1 MLSWPL
7 LLMMAFLLPMQP
19 PALLDGPAY
28 TPDGQLK
35 YPAGY
40 PEWVFLGAGLDMSY
54 TSDAE
59 MSNGSMF
66 NSVFVNPS
74 AYRAFKQTGHWPEH
88 TVMVL
93 ENRGA
98 TGASSINKRGKTE
111 TSEVMGLEIHVKD
124 SEQSKGD
131 GWAFYG
137 FGKPADPTSSGKL
150 IARPASCYTCHEA
163 HGAVDTTF
171 VQFYPN
177 ALDVAK
183 EKHTVSP
190 EYLHE
195 SVAGK

>member
-1 MLSWPL
+1 MLRWPL
-7 LLMMAFLLPMQP
+7 LLMMAVLLPMQP
-19 PALLDGPAY
+19 TALPDGPAY
-28 TPDGQLK
+28 TTDGQLK
-35 YPAGY
+35 FPTGY
-40 PEWVFLGAGLDMSY
+40 SEWIFLGAGLDMSY

-66 NSVFVNPS
+66 NSVYVNPS

-111 TSEVMGLEIHVKD
+111 TSEVMGMEIHVKD
-124 SEQSKGD
+124 SAQTKGD

-137 FGKPADPTSSGKL
+137 FAKPTDPSSSGKL
-150 IARPASCYTCHEA
+150 ISRPASCYTCHEA

-177 ALDVAK
+177 ALEIAK
-183 EKHTVSP
+183 EKHTFSP
-190 EYLHE
+190 EYLKE
-195 SVAGK
+195 SAPAK